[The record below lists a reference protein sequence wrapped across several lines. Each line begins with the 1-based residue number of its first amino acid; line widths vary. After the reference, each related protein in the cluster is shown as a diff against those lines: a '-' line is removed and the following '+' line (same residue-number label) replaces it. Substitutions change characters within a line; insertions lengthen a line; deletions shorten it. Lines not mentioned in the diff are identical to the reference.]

1 MAEDNFDI
9 SKQLEGN
16 SLALGAIADVLSKMD
31 AKLSREEG
39 VQIAKDAEFQKA
51 AERDSLVAD
60 ISKNILGMLKAE
72 MGLTKG
78 EADADDGAEKI
89 KLPAPGTEEVQK
101 PIEKAEE
108 EDDEDIMEVMDE
120 MEEKMDE
127 DDDEEYGKKDV
138 EKSLRKQIAAL
149 EKQLDSS
156 DSRIEKAV
164 KAESESRLRKM
175 GFREETGLRAPQSRS
190 LTAMGTQ
197 SFGVDEAPYISKA
210 SKQASTEDV
219 VDQLASL
226 SFRQLRD
233 MQEKIESGDTE
244 GIPKELLG

>member
-9 SKQLEGN
+9 SKQLE
-16 SLALGAIADVLSKMD
+16 
-31 AKLSREEG
+31 
-39 VQIAKDAEFQKA
+39 
-51 AERDSLVAD
+51 ERDSLVAD

-78 EADADDGAEKI
+78 EADADDGAEEI

-108 EDDEDIMEVMDE
+108 EEEDDEDIMEVMDE

-127 DDDEEYGKKDV
+127 EDDEEYGKKDV

-149 EKQLDSS
+149 KKQIDSS

-244 GIPKELLG
+244 GIPRELLG